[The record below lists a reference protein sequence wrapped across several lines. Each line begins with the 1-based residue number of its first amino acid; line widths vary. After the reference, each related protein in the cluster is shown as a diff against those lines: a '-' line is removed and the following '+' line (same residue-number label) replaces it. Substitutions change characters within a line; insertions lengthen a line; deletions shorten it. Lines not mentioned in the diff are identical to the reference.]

1 MGCGCC
7 DDTDADAIQEE
18 LVSAHF
24 QNAALTPPCQP
35 SCLRSSCGLGR
46 ACKAPCFRDPHPR
59 DHGLLPPPRL
69 RERCGRGLARRLIAI
84 VVALAGGEWS
94 QPCEALL

>member
-35 SCLRSSCGLGR
+35 SCLRSMR
-46 ACKAPCFRDPHPR
+46 ACNAPCFRDPHPR

-84 VVALAGGEWS
+84 VVALPGRDCP
-94 QPCEALL
+94 QPWERLRAR